1 MDLQDTPIQERI
13 PGLWTT
19 WSEDDFSKLIDDF
32 AMKREGSEKNSHV
45 SLKYSKNVKKAMC
58 AIDWNIEILSKKD
71 LWTPSLKNVLTALFK

>member
-1 MDLQDTPIQERI
+1 
-13 PGLWTT
+13 
-19 WSEDDFSKLIDDF
+19 
-32 AMKREGSEKNSHV
+32 MKREGSEKNSHV